1 MDCLV
6 KRKKDFPSVLK
17 SDLLSNFAK
26 ELNAKLFL
34 YYPDALCS
42 TAFVS
47 DQFNIRSNYEDR
59 ITRETARRWMKGEMM
74 PEYTTIYTLRAWLG
88 IDLNAL
94 MHFDPILK
102 TEISIEHPEMLS
114 QDEIQKQIS
123 RAIEAFDRMQREIKI
138 QKASLTQIQ
147 LANILS

>member
-74 PEYTTIYTLRAWLG
+74 PEYTAIYTLRAWLG

-102 TEISIEHPEMLS
+102 TEISIEPPEMLS

>member
-6 KRKKDFPSVLK
+6 KRKKDFPSVIK

-42 TAFVS
+42 TAFVT
-47 DQFNIRSNYEDR
+47 DQFNIRSNYDDR

-74 PEYTTIYTLRAWLG
+74 PEYTAIYTLRAWLG

-102 TEISIEHPEMLS
+102 TEITIEPPEMLS
-114 QDEIQKQIS
+114 QEEIQKKMRDSITAIDVVLTTLKKE
-123 RAIEAFDRMQREIKI
+123 RAK
-138 QKASLTQIQ
+138 LTQIQ

>member
-102 TEISIEHPEMLS
+102 TEISIEPPEMLS

-123 RAIEAFDRMQREIKI
+123 RAIEAFDRIQREIKI